1 MKKRLGISLYPD
13 LASKEA
19 NIKYL
24 EMARFYGFD
33 ILFIAFLDAK
43 GTREEIIENYLPYTS
58 KAKELG
64 FEIIA
69 DVNPQVFDK
78 IGVNASLFKGP
89 LDLSFFEI
97 LHVDVMRLDYGMSS
111 LEEAFLT
118 KNKYGIKVC
127 MNAGGTADHV
137 ATVLAAGGE
146 KDMIM
151 GCHNYYPHRFTGI
164 ALERF
169 IESTH
174 IWNRHNI
181 RCSVFISSQQEDAFG
196 PWPVTEGLPT
206 IEMHRN
212 LPLDIQ
218 FKHLMMM
225 NIVDD
230 IIIGNCFASQEELKA
245 IAKSNTEHI
254 EFHVDLAEG
263 VPQFMVERLHM
274 QLSCRNDVNEYLI
287 RSLESRLIKGEI
299 PPFNTVDIHKGDIL
313 IDNDLYGQY
322 AGEVQIALQDM
333 PNYGKTNVVGHIKE
347 EEIILIDYLAG
358 GQQFVLKDK

>member
-13 LASKEA
+13 LASKEE

-24 EMARFYGFD
+24 ETASHYGFD
-33 ILFIAFLDAK
+33 ILFIAFLGAK
-43 GTREEIIENYLPYTS
+43 GTKDEIIERYLPYTS

-78 IGVNASLFKGP
+78 LGVNASLFKGP
-89 LDLSFFEI
+89 LDLSFFKT
-97 LHVDVMRLDYGMSS
+97 LHVDVMRLDYGMSA

-137 ATVLAAGGE
+137 ATVLAAGGQ

-151 GCHNYYPHRFTGI
+151 GCHNYYPHRFTGVP
-164 ALERF
+164 LERF

-174 IWNRHNI
+174 IWNRHSI
-181 RCSVFISSQQEDAFG
+181 RCSAFISSQQENAFG
-196 PWPVTEGLPT
+196 PWQVTEGLPT
-206 IEMHRN
+206 IEMHRD

-230 IIIGNCFASQEELKA
+230 IIIGNCFASEEELKA
-245 IAKSNTEHI
+245 MAEANTEQI
-254 EFHVDLAEG
+254 EFHVELVEG
-263 VPQFMVERLHM
+263 VPQSMIDRLHL
-274 QLSCRNDVNEYLI
+274 QLSCRNDVNKYLI
-287 RSLESRLIKGEI
+287 RSLESRLIKAET
-299 PPFNTVDIHKGDIL
+299 PPFHTVDIHKGDVL

-322 AGEVQIALQDM
+322 AGEVQIALRDM
-333 PNYGKTNVVGHIKE
+333 PNYGKTNVVGRIKE

-358 GQQFVLKDK
+358 GQSFVLKEK